1 MYRAW
6 VKQKRHRKWSLKGG
20 HRRQLSGFLAL
31 LLVMLSVGRFPA
43 YAKPDWPVDTGIMA
57 EGGIVIDA
65 DSGTV
70 LFGQQIHVA
79 FAPASITKL
88 LTALVVAENASFDEM
103 VVFSHDAVYNV
114 ESGSGNSLSL
124 EEGDRLSVE
133 DCLYALLLRSSN
145 QAANALAEHV
155 AGSREAFVE
164 LMNQR
169 IKDIGCMESH
179 FANPSG
185 LNDED
190 QYVTAYDM
198 ALIAREAFQNET
210 VLSIA
215 SAQKHTIPSTIKNPE
230 GLSFSM
236 EHRLLMTE
244 DTEDPYYVE
253 GALAG
258 KTGYTSIAGN
268 TLVTCAERDGR
279 RLISVILK
287 GTQPQYYLDGKTLL
301 EFGFDSFKNEVI
313 EAGDTKLLTDYGYDA
328 VSNELSGGV
337 ITLPKTAELSDAER
351 SLVTELPLDAPE
363 NAVAM
368 IQYSYN
374 ERKIGNVYI
383 LSKNDTASAAAQGQA
398 EKEPSA
404 EGGENLAETAEP
416 SEADGEVKEPENQK
430 KDKSEGMGL
439 WGVLLGFLAVLVIA
453 GGALAAYLW
462 YQEKKEAE
470 RRAARRKKRM
480 ERLLQ
485 SGISQE
491 EFEQL
496 MAQRRTTRKN
506 GRSVK
511 KSRKK

>member
-1 MYRAW
+1 MWRAFI
-6 VKQKRHRKWSLKGG
+6 KRREMKTWNLKRSLK
-20 HRRQLSGFLAL
+20 RQMAGLLAL
-31 LLVMLSVGRFPA
+31 FLVILPAGRFTA
-43 YAKPDWPVDTGIMA
+43 YGKPDWPADTGIMA
-57 EGGIVIDA
+57 ESGIVVDA
-65 DSGTV
+65 ESGTV

-79 FAPASITKL
+79 FAPASIVKL
-88 LTALVVAENASFDEM
+88 LTALVTVENASLDEM

-169 IKDIGCMESH
+169 IKDIGCTESH

-185 LNDED
+185 LNDEE

-198 ALIAREAFQNET
+198 ALIAREAFENET

-215 SAQKHTIPSTIKNPE
+215 SASKHTIPSTIKNPE

-236 EHRLLMTE
+236 EHRLLTT
-244 DTEDPYYVE
+244 DGAEDPYYVE

-313 EAGDTKLLTDYGYDA
+313 EAGNAELLSAYGYDPE
-328 VSNELSGGV
+328 SYELAGGV
-337 ITLPKTAELSDAER
+337 VTLPETAELSDAQR
-351 SLVTELPLDAPE
+351 SLVTELPPDAPE
-363 NAVAM
+363 DAAAM
-368 IQYSYN
+368 LQYSYN
-374 ERKIGNVYI
+374 DRKIGNVYI
-383 LSKNDTASAAAQGQA
+383 LLKNDAASAAAQGQ
-398 EKEPSA
+398 EDTSLDG
-404 EGGENLAETAEP
+404 EGESLTETAEP
-416 SEADGEVKEPENQK
+416 SEADSGVKEPKPESPDEKN
-430 KDKSEGMGL
+430 GMGL
-439 WGVLLGFLAVLVIA
+439 WGLLLALLAVFMIA
-453 GGALAAYLW
+453 GGVFAAYLW

-485 SGISQE
+485 SGVSQE

-496 MAQRRTTRKN
+496 MAQRHTTRKD